1 MSKLRLGLIGCGS
14 VVREIYERLYYQ
26 SAYAEILSIEA
37 VAEPGERTRNEF
49 CDRHGIA
56 ADRRF
61 ADYPEM
67 LESVELDAVAVNTP
81 DSLHE
86 APTVAALERGLD
98 VLVPKP
104 LADTV
109 EAGHRM
115 IEAARAHDR
124 LLGVDFHKRDDP
136 RLLEAAARYRAGE
149 YGEFQHAD
157 WHMIDRL
164 HVVDPNHEPRFFASD
179 DFAEHNTPISF
190 LTVHM
195 ADSLMQIVPLRPMSV
210 RATGWS
216 RKLPS
221 LSPISVQGYDL
232 CETEVRFENDG
243 VARFV
248 TGWHLPDTAP
258 MVSNERTVTTC
269 TDGRFELLHTC
280 GYNDLTHD
288 AARDHHVLFQHRD
301 RDGRYAGFGMS
312 VPGEWLRRFRDR
324 RDGTYTVRAADLLDP
339 FTTGF
344 WSTAIVEAAHESLRR
359 GTTTDRGTSFGVC
372 VDVPELLKNRLGAD
386 GEAYFGSLSVA
397 PQTPTD

>member
-1 MSKLRLGLIGCGS
+1 MGKLRLGLIGCGS
-14 VVREIYERLYYQ
+14 VVREIYERLYYE
-26 SAYAEILSIEA
+26 SAYAEMLSIEA

-67 LESVELDAVAVNTP
+67 LDAVELDAVAVNTP

-86 APTVAALERGLD
+86 APAVAALERGLD

-115 IEAARAHDR
+115 IEAAKAHDR

-136 RLLEAAARYRAGE
+136 RLLEAAARYAAGE
-149 YGEFQHAD
+149 YGEFMHAD

-179 DFAEHNTPISF
+179 DFAEKNTPISF

-195 ADSLMQIVPLRPMSV
+195 ADSLMQIVPLRPVWV

-221 LSPISVQGYDL
+221 LTPIAVHGYDL

-248 TGWHLPDTAP
+248 TGWHLPNTAP
-258 MVSNERTVTTC
+258 MVSNEQTVTTC

-288 AARDHHVLFQHRD
+288 AARDHHVLFQHRG

-324 RDGTYTVRAADLLDP
+324 RDGNLDADTKSWLDP

-344 WSTAIVEAAHESLRR
+344 WSTAIV
-359 GTTTDRGTSFGVC
+359 
-372 VDVPELLKNRLGAD
+372 
-386 GEAYFGSLSVA
+386 
-397 PQTPTD
+397 